1 MTSRVLDDAIRRIVR
16 EEIAANEMRRIAGER
31 SPALGDET
39 PGAAPG
45 GLRPPPG
52 AIFLAAQGEGDR

>member
-1 MTSRVLDDAIRRIVR
+1 MIGRQMEDDIRRIVR
-16 EEIAANEMRRIAGER
+16 EEIAGDEMRRIAGER

-52 AIFLAAQGEGDR
+52 AIFLAARSEAAR

>member
-1 MTSRVLDDAIRRIVR
+1 MISRLMEDDIRRIVR
-16 EEIAANEMRRIAGER
+16 EEIAADEMRRIAGGN
-31 SPALGDET
+31 SPTLGDEP

-52 AIFLAAQGEGDR
+52 AIFLAVQGEGDR